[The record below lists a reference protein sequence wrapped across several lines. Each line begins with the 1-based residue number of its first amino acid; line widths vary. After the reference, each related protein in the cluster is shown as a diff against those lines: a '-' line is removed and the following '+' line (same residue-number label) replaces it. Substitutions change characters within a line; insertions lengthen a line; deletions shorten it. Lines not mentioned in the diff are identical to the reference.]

1 MAVIKNFKATNVWKA
16 FVLNSIATTLTIF
29 VGITIKGYLDTYD
42 AVDEK
47 STSENEKSPNNNKNS
62 PIVILESKTNITS
75 IISTLV
81 FTFIASM
88 VAYISMYF
96 LFDFGGGM
104 LVN

>member
-47 STSENEKSPNNNKNS
+47 STS
-62 PIVILESKTNITS
+62 
-75 IISTLV
+75 
-81 FTFIASM
+81 
-88 VAYISMYF
+88 
-96 LFDFGGGM
+96 
-104 LVN
+104 